1 MLIPLAAATATT
13 CGNKAAA
20 LATIVQAGLPVP
32 DGVVIPFGGFE
43 VEELRE
49 WLTGDPVVAVRSS
62 ASNEDTGRAS
72 AAGQYDSF
80 LGVRGLDAIVDA
92 VHACH
97 ASLRSA
103 RATAYRKTADE
114 PSMAVIIQLQVDAD
128 VSGVMF
134 TPTTSD
140 GPTLIESSWGLGP
153 TVVEGRQTPDR
164 YQVLGDTVSSTIA
177 DKRMSLT
184 RTGPTAVP
192 ADKRRTPTL
201 ANPTAQHLAALGHQV
216 ATLFGRPQDIEWA
229 ITRSNIWLLQSRPI
243 TVHPPTPTEPPN
255 APTRHPAPPTGT
267 PAPLTGTPKAF
278 SGTPAAFTGSPAAF
292 TGSPAPLTGTPA
304 SRGIATGPA
313 RVVRG
318 PADFAKVRP
327 GDIIVCPHTDPA
339 WTPLFTIAA
348 GVITE
353 SGGILSHAA
362 IVAREQSIPAAV
374 AVPQATTQIPDGT
387 HLTLNGTTGA
397 VHLNPAA
404 ET

>member
-1 MLIPLAAATATT
+1 MLIPLAAATSTT

-20 LATIVQAGLPVP
+20 LATLLQAGFPVP
-32 DGVVIPFGGFE
+32 DGVVVPFDGFQ

-62 ASNEDTGRAS
+62 ASDEDTGRGS

-92 VHACH
+92 VRACH

-103 RATAYRKTADE
+103 RATAYRKTGDE
-114 PSMAVIIQLQVDAD
+114 PSMAVIIQLQIDAD

-134 TPTTSD
+134 TTPD
-140 GPTLIESSWGLGP
+140 ACTLIESTWGLGL
-153 TVVEGRQTPDR
+153 TIVEGRQTPDR
-164 YQVLGDTVSSTIA
+164 YQVRGDSVTSTVA
-177 DKRMSLT
+177 DKPMSLT
-184 RTGPTAVP
+184 RTGPTPVP
-192 ADKRRTPTL
+192 IHKRRTPTL
-201 ANPTAQHLAALGHQV
+201 TNTTAQHLAALGEQV
-216 ATLFGRPQDIEWA
+216 AALFGTPQDIEWA
-229 ITRSNIWLLQSRPI
+229 ITANKTWLLQSRPI
-243 TVHPPTPTEPPN
+243 TVHPPTPNT
-255 APTRHPAPPTGT
+255 PTRRPASLTELPPADLIGI
-267 PAPLTGTPKAF
+267 
-278 SGTPAAFTGSPAAF
+278 
-292 TGSPAPLTGTPA
+292 PA

-318 PADFAKVRP
+318 PADFAQVRP
-327 GDIIVCPHTDPA
+327 GDVLVCPHTDPA
-339 WTPLFTIAA
+339 WTPLLKVAA

-387 HLTLNGTTGA
+387 QLTLNGTTGA
-397 VHLNPAA
+397 IHLNRA
-404 ET
+404 EET